1 MTLKEE
7 TAKSGEGD
15 IGDLVNQVKRLDI
28 KELVDAPDSL
38 RQVASWIADAKQII
52 VLSGAG
58 VSCSA
63 GIPDFRTPGTGLYDN
78 LEKYNL
84 PYPEVCG
91 ICEHQTESIIY
102 MLHSPNNVL
111 VGGL

>member
-1 MTLKEE
+1 MFSNEDN
-7 TAKSGEGD
+7 AKSGEGD
-15 IGDLVNQVKRLDI
+15 IDDLVKQVKTLDI
-28 KELVDAPDSL
+28 KKDIDAPDSL

-63 GIPDFRTPGTGLYDN
+63 GLPDFRTPGTGLYDN

-91 ICEHQTESIIY
+91 LCEGQTESIIY
-102 MLHSPNNVL
+102 FLHLSHNL
-111 VGGL
+111 ILGGL